1 MAFWGPVLGLLF
13 GVYLVLRVL
22 PGFVVD
28 TLEKRRRKKQFQ
40 NNVKEIRQNTSNRP
54 DTHRV
59 SEVAKNEW
67 GGA

>member
-1 MAFWGPVLGLLF
+1 MAVWGPVLGILF

-28 TLEKRRRKKQFQ
+28 TLETRRRKKQFQ
-40 NNVKEIRQNTSNRP
+40 KNVKKIRQDTDSRLNT
-54 DTHRV
+54 HKV

>member
-1 MAFWGPVLGLLF
+1 MAFWGPVLGVLF

-28 TLEKRRRKKQFQ
+28 TLETRRRKKQFPK
-40 NNVKEIRQNTSNRP
+40 NIKEIRQNTSLP
-54 DTHRV
+54 DTHKV